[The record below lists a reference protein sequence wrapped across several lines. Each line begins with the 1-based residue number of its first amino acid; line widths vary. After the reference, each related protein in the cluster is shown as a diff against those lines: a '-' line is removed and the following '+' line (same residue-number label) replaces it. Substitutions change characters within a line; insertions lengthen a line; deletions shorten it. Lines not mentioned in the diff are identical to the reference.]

1 MTTTYVGILI
11 MAIAIF
17 IDKKTLFRHDV
28 LPPIAL
34 AGVLTVIAS
43 IML

>member
-1 MTTTYVGILI
+1 MTTTFIGII
-11 MAIAIF
+11 IVVFAIYL
-17 IDKKTLFRHDV
+17 DKMTLFRHNS

-43 IML
+43 IIL